1 MATYIV
7 FLGAPGVGK
16 GTQAERLAEELKIPH
31 ISTGDLFRENLKNQT
46 ELGKKAQ
53 YYMDAGQL
61 VPDDVTIEMVKSR
74 ISRPDCVN
82 GAILDGFPR
91 TSAQAEAFDQMLKE
105 AYRTEVDFVPCIQV
119 DRELLIDRLSGRR
132 MCPNGHVFHMVY
144 HPPKEDEICDIC
156 GQKLYQREDDK
167 AETIEKRLEVYENQ
181 TAPLID
187 YYQKRNVLRFIDGA
201 KDIDAV
207 TMDILAAFK
216 DVTKK

>member
-105 AYRTEVDFVPCIQV
+105 AYQTEVDFVPCIQV

-132 MCPNGHVFHMVY
+132 MCPNGHVFH
-144 HPPKEDEICDIC
+144 
-156 GQKLYQREDDK
+156 
-167 AETIEKRLEVYENQ
+167 
-181 TAPLID
+181 
-187 YYQKRNVLRFIDGA
+187 
-201 KDIDAV
+201 
-207 TMDILAAFK
+207 
-216 DVTKK
+216 